1 MSAELHVKFAGAVL
15 LLLAAVHL
23 TFPRRF
29 NWREELARLS
39 LLNRQIFQVH
49 TFFIC
54 LVLTLMGALSAFGAA
69 LLLEPTPLARL
80 VLLGFAIFFGVR
92 LVCQWFVYDSALWRG
107 QRFNTFM
114 HVVFSA
120 LWTYLTCVYAYACW
134 SLGG

>member
-1 MSAELHVKFAGAVL
+1 MSVELHLKFAGAVL
-15 LLLAAVHL
+15 LLLALLHL
-23 TFPRRF
+23 AFPRRF

-54 LVLTLMGALSAFGAA
+54 LVLTLMGALSAFGSA

-80 VLLGFAIFFGVR
+80 VLLGFAIFFGAR

-114 HVVFSA
+114 HVAFSA
-120 LWTYLTCVYAYACW
+120 LWTYLTSVYAFACW